1 MVAHQLREEG
11 IGEAVRH
18 TEVFFY
24 EEEGLLWSRGCLGV
38 ASPRSLFDAVFL

>member
-18 TEVFFY
+18 TEVFY
-24 EEEGLLWSRGCLGV
+24 EEEELLWSRGRLGV
-38 ASPRSLFDAVFL
+38 ASPRSLFDAIFL

>member
-11 IGEAVRH
+11 ISEAVRH
-18 TEVFFY
+18 TEVSFY
-24 EEEGLLWSRGCLGV
+24 EEEELLWSGGRLGV